1 MENDDHVRWT
11 RHGRVGRIT
20 LNRPERRNA
29 LTRAMWL
36 ELVRLVTERVPDE
49 GVRVLLIDGAGGAF
63 CAGNDIEMLRAGLID
78 QGSTHAFHALVDRAL
93 QAVRDLA
100 VPSIAAVDGACFG
113 AGLMLATA
121 CDLRVASRSARF
133 CAPPAKLG
141 LVYGIGETRSLVR
154 LTGLA
159 RAKEM
164 LYTARVVDGDEAL
177 RIGLVERS
185 SDGAAGVAALALAEE
200 IAGLSAVTHQAS
212 KRLVDAADA
221 GMPHQAWMDEL
232 RDGAT
237 GTDDFREGCAAFLA
251 KRSPR
256 F

>member
-1 MENDDHVRWT
+1 MENDEHVRWT
-11 RHGRVGRIT
+11 RHDRVGRIT
-20 LNRPERRNA
+20 LNRPNRKNA
-29 LTRAMWL
+29 LTQAMWL
-36 ELVRLVTERVPDE
+36 DLLRLVTERVPDE
-49 GVRVLLIDGAGGAF
+49 GVRVLLVEGAGGAF
-63 CAGNDIEMLRAGLID
+63 CAGNDIEMLRAGLTD
-78 QGSTHAFHALVDRAL
+78 QGATHAFHALVDRAL

-100 VPSIAAVDGACFG
+100 LPTIAAVDGVCFG

-121 CDLRVASRSARF
+121 CDLRVASASARF

-154 LTGLA
+154 LLGPA

-164 LYTARVVDGDEAL
+164 LYTAREVDGAEAL
-177 RIGLVERS
+177 RLGLVERLC
-185 SDGAAGVAALALAEE
+185 DGPADAAALALAEE
-200 IAGLSAVTHQAS
+200 IAGLSSVTHRAS
-212 KRLVDAADA
+212 KRLVDAAEA

-237 GTDDFREGCAAFLA
+237 ATYDFREGCAAFFA
-251 KRSPR
+251 KRPPR